1 MLVPLIVML
10 LFPWIRVYAADQCR
24 TAYSQTNLKLQGHM
38 IKSLSR
44 SESSQCVDECA
55 SHEECH
61 SINFDQDKR
70 ICELNDANQL
80 SNPESLVYSHGFR
93 YLNYFKRPVAKCSNK
108 LCSEPLVCKMV
119 DDGLDYNCVKL
130 AEGNGE
136 YYKGNKNISPS
147 MT

>member
-1 MLVPLIVML
+1 MTRYQFSDHVITTITMLVPMIVML
-10 LFPWIRVYAADQCR
+10 LFPWIRIYAADQCR

-70 ICELNDANQL
+70 ICELNDANHL

-108 LCSEPLVCKMV
+108 LCS
-119 DDGLDYNCVKL
+119 KL
-130 AEGNGE
+130 WPRLQLRKTAFGR
-136 YYKGNKNISPS
+136 
-147 MT
+147 